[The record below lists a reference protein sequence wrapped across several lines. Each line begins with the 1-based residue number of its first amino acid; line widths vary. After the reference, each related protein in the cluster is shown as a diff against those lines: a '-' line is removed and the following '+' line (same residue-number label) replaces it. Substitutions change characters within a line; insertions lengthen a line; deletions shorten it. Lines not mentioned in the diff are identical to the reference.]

1 MYKFILEE
9 EAEFWLNYIKEWT
22 LNRDD
27 LVPEQVLQL
36 RDEALERLNE
46 MTDSFVK
53 EPYFNLNAHQPLY
66 RYCEIIFTSNLV
78 ELFSQHYT
86 VDIFSQ
92 TRKANGV

>member
-27 LVPEQVLQL
+27 PVPEQVLQL

-46 MTDSFVK
+46 MTASFVK
-53 EPYFNLNAHQPLY
+53 EENTIQ
-66 RYCEIIFTSNLV
+66 
-78 ELFSQHYT
+78 
-86 VDIFSQ
+86 
-92 TRKANGV
+92 